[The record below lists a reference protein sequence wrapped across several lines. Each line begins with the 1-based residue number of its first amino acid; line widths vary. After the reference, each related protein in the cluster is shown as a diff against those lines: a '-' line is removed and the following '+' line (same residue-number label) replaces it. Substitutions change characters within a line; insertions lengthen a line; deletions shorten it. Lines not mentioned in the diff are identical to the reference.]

1 MAKLKIT
8 SAFRTRL
15 SEKLMDLGNFVAVGL
30 VISQFAFE
38 KDFSMSSLII
48 GIIGTVIIY
57 FAGYAI
63 SP

>member
-48 GIIGTVIIY
+48 GIIGTVVIY